1 MSCELEIRNLT
12 KRFASLTAVS
22 DLSLTVEAG
31 EAVAL
36 LGPNGSGKT
45 TTLRCVAGLL
55 HPDSGTVRFA
65 GNLDLHRDFR
75 AARRRFAFLPQKA
88 SFPPNLRAVEVLE
101 LHARL
106 RSRGAHGGAT
116 RGIPEVL
123 AEAGFGDRDRER
135 LVTEL
140 SEGMRQRLAV
150 AVASLPEVPLMLLD
164 EPTASLDPQAAVR
177 FREVVH
183 RWRDQGRAVLF
194 STHVLTDVQELA
206 DRVAVLVD
214 GRVVIS
220 EPLSR
225 LRARLD
231 RRAVL
236 RVNVGRPTPAHLAAA
251 RDAGATDARLNSAS
265 VVIQAPIGGRHAI
278 LRRLEE
284 LGPIHGF
291 ETEDPSLEHIYLEA
305 LERRDEATSPAT
317 EPPGSLPAEK
327 ESP

>member
-1 MSCELEIRNLT
+1 MSRELEIRNLT
-12 KRFASLTAVS
+12 KRFGSLTAVS
-22 DLSLTVEAG
+22 EVGLTVEAG

-45 TTLRCVAGLL
+45 TTLRCAAGLL

-65 GNLDLHRDFR
+65 GGLDLHEDFR
-75 AARRRFAFLPQKA
+75 AARRRFVFLPQKA
-88 SFPPNLRAVEVLE
+88 SFPPNLTVNEVLE

-106 RSRGAHGGAT
+106 RRRETGRIAEALS
-116 RGIPEVL
+116 
-123 AEAGFGDRDRER
+123 EAGFDDRDRDR
-135 LVTEL
+135 PVADL
-140 SEGMRQRLAV
+140 SGGMRQRLSV

-183 RWRDQGRAVLF
+183 RWRRRGRAVLF

-206 DRVAVLVD
+206 DRVVVLVD

-220 EPLSR
+220 ERLPE
-225 LRARLD
+225 LRARLE

-236 RVNVGRPTPAHLAAA
+236 RVKVGRPTPAHLTAA
-251 RDAGATDARLNSAS
+251 REAGATDARLNSAS
-265 VVIQAPIGGRHAI
+265 VVIQAPAEGRHAI

-291 ETEDPSLEHIYLEA
+291 ETEDPSLEHVYLEA
-305 LERRDEATSPAT
+305 LERSDEAGSP
-317 EPPGSLPAEK
+317 EPPGSPPAGK
-327 ESP
+327 EPL